1 MKQIDGPWAPYR
13 PTAADP
19 WDLAKVAH
27 LHRRAGFGATWPEL
41 QRDLKD
47 GPDKSVGRL
56 LDPPQP
62 SEDEEQVLDSL
73 RQGVLSSNDADRL
86 KAWWLYPMLFG
97 RDVPREQLA
106 LIWHSHFATSNR
118 KVMSV
123 PLMLRQNE
131 HLRKHA
137 QGPFADLLA
146 GVVTDPAMLVW
157 LDGAGLRKEKPNE
170 NFARE
175 FLELFTVGIGN
186 YKEKD

>member
-1 MKQIDGPWAPYR
+1 
-13 PTAADP
+13 
-19 WDLAKVAH
+19 
-27 LHRRAGFGATWPEL
+27 
-41 QRDLKD
+41 
-47 GPDKSVGRL
+47 
-56 LDPPQP
+56 
-62 SEDEEQVLDSL
+62 EEQVLDSL

-97 RDVPREQLA
+97 RDVLREKLA
-106 LIWHSHFATSNR
+106 LFWHSHFATSNR

-131 HLRKHA
+131 HLRQHA

-157 LDGAGLRKEKPNE
+157 LDGAGSRKEKPNE

-186 YKEKD
+186 YKEKDIRQAARAFTGWVRTTGEFDYGRVPGFRFDKEHFDEG